1 MADNL
6 KTLRKGM
13 LLLDALYSDYVRGR
27 SNGELAAATGLSPS
41 DVTRYGDVLI
51 ELGVA
56 ERTEDGERLRVSL
69 RQARQAV
76 RLLEDLDA
84 AAERV
89 EAMKQRLMR
98 GQ

>member
-6 KTLRKGM
+6 KALRKGM
-13 LLLDALYSDYVRGR
+13 LLLDALYSDYARGR
-27 SNGELAAATGLSPS
+27 SNGELATATGLSPS

-51 ELGVA
+51 ELGAA

-84 AAERV
+84 AAGRV
-89 EAMKQRLMR
+89 EAMKQRLMQR
-98 GQ
+98 